1 MSSLY
6 KINEKMLSLLSDIE
20 ANEGELTDEVLEQLE
35 INNEELYEKSVN
47 YLAVIKNRESLNTQ
61 IDDEVK
67 RLQAMKKANN
77 NLVSRLK
84 NSLLNYNGRS

>member
-20 ANEGELTDEVLEQLE
+20 SNEGELTDEVLAQLE

-77 NLVSRLK
+77 NLVK
-84 NSLLNYNGRS
+84 TVC